1 MQSET
6 VKQEVLLFG
15 SVPVVTKKKPPAF
28 RVLIRM
34 HPVHVKPRDQC
45 FAATSP
51 SCSKSSYKIAENL
64 PFLLLRRSKLS

>member
-6 VKQEVLLFG
+6 VKQEVLLFR

-51 SCSKSSYKIAENL
+51 IVQ
-64 PFLLLRRSKLS
+64 